1 MAENMIPS
9 RNNLMCAIRMYS
21 FYIYDLNLFLDSH
34 PNDKRALA
42 KFNEVNRQLKAA
54 VKLYNEKYGP
64 LEANQNLSEEYFYW
78 VDDPWPWE
86 RGAN

>member
-1 MAENMIPS
+1 MAENMVPS
-9 RNNLMCAIRMYS
+9 RRNLLCAIQMYS

-42 KFNEVNRQLKAA
+42 KFNEVNWQLKAA

-64 LEANQNLSEEYFYW
+64 LEANQNLSENNFYW